1 MASPRRKPR
10 GARRR
15 IPYPTAG
22 WTRLISIILS
32 AALVWI
38 FFSRPGAILSLLEQH
53 GDGVMA
59 LLLWGVA
66 IGLIHGIGFMP
77 NHAVWRLLFNPFIG
91 WICLLYG
98 ISMTISR

>member
-1 MASPRRKPR
+1 MAKPHRKSR
-10 GARRR
+10 GVLER
-15 IPYPTAG
+15 IPYPTAV

-32 AALVWI
+32 AVLVWV

-53 GDGVMA
+53 GDGVIA

-66 IGLIHGIGFMP
+66 IGLTHGIGFVAY
-77 NHAVWRLLFNPFIG
+77 HAVWRLLFNPFIG

-98 ISMTISR
+98 ISMTLSR